1 MKKIL
6 LLALLLF
13 PCMVF
18 AAEPKVLT
26 VETKVVGNTVNFEGT
41 AEDGVTAVMC
51 KLFDEDDNEVDKVS
65 TEVDTNKF
73 AEVFE
78 NVDKGT
84 YKVSCAKYEGG
95 DIVSAEAV
103 VTATSNPQ
111 TYDGGIVTSI
121 IILLISII
129 GIVGA
134 AIYLNNKKKVN
145 SN

>member
-26 VETKVVGNTVNFEGT
+26 VETKVEGNTINFEGT

-51 KLFDEDDNEVDKVS
+51 KLFDKDDNEVDKVS
-65 TEVDTNKF
+65 TAVDTNKF
-73 AEVFE
+73 AEGFE
-78 NVDKGT
+78 NVEKGT

-95 DIVSAEAV
+95 EIVSAEAV
-103 VTATSNPQ
+103 VAATSNPQ
-111 TYDGGIVTSI
+111 TYDGGII
-121 IILLISII
+121 ISVMILSISIV

-134 AIYLNNKKKVN
+134 AIYLNNKKKIN